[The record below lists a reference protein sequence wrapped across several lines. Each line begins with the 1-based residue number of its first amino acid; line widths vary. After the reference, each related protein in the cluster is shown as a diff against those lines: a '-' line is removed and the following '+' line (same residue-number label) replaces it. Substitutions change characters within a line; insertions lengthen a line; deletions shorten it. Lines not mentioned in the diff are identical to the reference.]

1 MPITIGT
8 HFTDSSIQGNFKSIP
23 LFVELSGKILSFGES
38 VIKIHSLDLPTY
50 EEATNYVREN
60 VSR

>member
-50 EEATNYVREN
+50 EEATN
-60 VSR
+60 